1 MLVAVGFPAAS
12 RAADIRDPVCTP
24 APCER
29 RAVDVVICLDT
40 SGSMTDLIDSARARL
55 WDIVSTLSKARPMP
69 RLRVGLLTY
78 GSPSNS
84 TGSGGWIVKHTD
96 LTDDLDVVYSRMM
109 GMHTDGGDEFVGWVL
124 HDAVESMSWS
134 NDPRALRIIFVA
146 GNESADQARE
156 RHDFRYVAEKARN
169 RGILINS
176 IYAGSRDQGVAENWH
191 LVAQSGGGNFN
202 AIDMKCGT
210 VQVPTPYDDT
220 LRKLNDALNST
231 YLPYGVAGREREA
244 MQRDQDGQ
252 AMAMGPQTMSSRA
265 AAKAGALYQN
275 SVWDLVDASNSK
287 DFDLDDVPVA
297 SLPGAMQSM
306 NPEQRVDYLK
316 QVTRKRGDVQREIQE
331 TDMRRQQF
339 LQQRLA
345 SAGGSVSLDQAIL
358 ASLRSQAEAL
368 GFQFADAPENATSNG
383 AP

>member
-1 MLVAVGFPAAS
+1 
-12 RAADIRDPVCTP
+12 
-24 APCER
+24 
-29 RAVDVVICLDT
+29 
-40 SGSMTDLIDSARARL
+40 
-55 WDIVSTLSKARPMP
+55 
-69 RLRVGLLTY
+69 
-78 GSPSNS
+78 
-84 TGSGGWIVKHTD
+84 
-96 LTDDLDVVYSRMM
+96 
-109 GMHTDGGDEFVGWVL
+109 
-124 HDAVESMSWS
+124 
-134 NDPRALRIIFVA
+134 
-146 GNESADQARE
+146 
-156 RHDFRYVAEKARN
+156 
-169 RGILINS
+169 
-176 IYAGSRDQGVAENWH
+176 
-191 LVAQSGGGNFN
+191 
-202 AIDMKCGT
+202 
-210 VQVPTPYDDT
+210 
-220 LRKLNDALNST
+220 
-231 YLPYGVAGREREA
+231 
-244 MQRDQDGQ
+244 
-252 AMAMGPQTMSSRA
+252 MAMGPQTMSSRA